1 MDKQQDQFVAVINNF
16 KEWFDE
22 KVSVITNAAESDA
35 KTISFTVDGGEE
47 FANIEGRDKDMFL
60 LGMKAAVHSIGKFPF
75 TMTDADDVS
84 LITTND
90 SNRLEFLISN
100 RLRVEKW
107 CVGQGVEK
115 YFIYNDE
122 DELVA
127 QDFTSREA
135 IDQAIQ
141 KYEVPEEA

>member
-1 MDKQQDQFVAVINNF
+1 MDKQQDKFVAVINNF

-22 KVSVITNAAESDA
+22 TVGTITNAAESDA
-35 KTISFTVDGGEE
+35 KTISFTAGSGEE

-60 LGMKAAVHSIGKFPF
+60 LGMKSAVHCIGKFPY

-90 SNRLEFLISN
+90 SNRLEFLITN

-107 CVGQGVEK
+107 CVGQGAEK
-115 YFIYNDE
+115 YFVYNDE

-141 KYEVPEEA
+141 KYEAPEEA